1 MIYVREQARTMA
13 DREARSRVVSR
24 LDRDENY
31 VKSVSDD
38 PLKARYRSG
47 AAVVNATAVSWCR
60 WWVAAVWWCG
70 SEAARVWLQEARTS
84 DFTRERAKNSSNSL
98 SLRQ

>member
-1 MIYVREQARTMA
+1 MA

-31 VKSVSDD
+31 VKSVSDH
-38 PLKARYRSG
+38 PPKARYRSG
-47 AAVVNATAVSWCR
+47 PVVVNVTAVSWCR

-70 SEAARVWLQEARTS
+70 SEAARVWVARS
-84 DFTRERAKNSSNSL
+84 PDERLHERA
-98 SLRQ
+98 RQALEQ